1 MSDVSV
7 VAEPN
12 TSQLMQ
18 DRLLRIL
25 ELTQKLA
32 QPHDL
37 SSMLEQ
43 VLEAGLDVLQ
53 AESGSLWLYD
63 AARNVINMHLPV
75 LATPISVS
83 VGQGLVGECLATN
96 KVINVPDCY
105 ADPRFNSSV
114 DKGTGFKTRSLLSVP
129 LVGVDEAQIGVL
141 QLLNKRGGPFDEA
154 DERIAVTL
162 AAQSAVA
169 LQRAQGMEAMLAKE
183 RQDEEI
189 ALARDVQMSTLPE
202 EMPAV
207 RDYDFATGF
216 VPADFTG
223 GDLYDLVEINGEVF
237 ILVGDA
243 TGHGIAPALSATQM
257 QAMFRVAFR
266 VGASLDQAYI
276 HVNNQ
281 MVEDLQDNKFL
292 TAFIGFLNHEQHTLR
307 YHSAG
312 QGPLVHYRA
321 AANQCDFHPPTSF
334 PVGVMEID
342 EVAPPREILL
352 NQGDIFAVISDGVFE
367 FENAAGEQFGERRL
381 AELIQSFAGDSMEA
395 LKEAIIDALAGFAEG
410 AAQLDDITIVL
421 MRRVQDSEHGPV
433 MKLNCARNITE
444 LDRIVAATHAF
455 CKEQGVGSEIWAD
468 VDFAIEE
475 LFVNQVKYHKDTVS
489 EIEISMTAVPGG
501 VSVTLIDH
509 NVERYDPRER
519 PPVDVTLPAE
529 QRNPGGLGVFLTL
542 KLVDSFSYDYHDRTS
557 TINFIKLGET
567 RDV

>member
-1 MSDVSV
+1 MSSAP
-7 VAEPN
+7 VAVQPN
-12 TSQLMQ
+12 TSILLHE
-18 DRLLRIL
+18 RLLRIL

-37 SSMLEQ
+37 SGMLEQ

-63 AARNVINMHLPV
+63 ASNNVINMHLPV
-75 LATPISVS
+75 LASPISVS
-83 VGQGLVGECLATN
+83 FGQGLVGECLATS

-114 DKGTGFKTRSLLSVP
+114 DKGTGFKTRSMLSVP
-129 LVGVDEAQIGVL
+129 LVGADEAQVGVL
-141 QLLNKRGGPFDEA
+141 QLLNKRGGPFDKA
-154 DERIAVTL
+154 DERIAVAL

-169 LQRAQGMEAMLAKE
+169 LQRAQGMDAMLAKE

-207 RDYDFATGF
+207 REYDFAAGF

-223 GDLYDLVEINGEVF
+223 GDLYDLVEIDGEVF

-266 VGASLDQAYI
+266 LGASLDQAYI

-292 TAFIGFLNHEQHTLR
+292 TAFIGFLNHEHHTLR

-321 AANQCDFHPPTSF
+321 AANRCDFHPPTSF

-342 EVAPPREILL
+342 EVEPPCEILL

-367 FENAAGEQFGERRL
+367 YENAAREQFGEQRL
-381 AELIQSFAGDSMEA
+381 AELIQAFTGDSMDELRQAIFEA
-395 LKEAIIDALAGFAEG
+395 LAEFAQDAD
-410 AAQLDDITIVL
+410 QLDDITIVL
-421 MRRVQDSEHGPV
+421 IRRVP
-433 MKLNCARNITE
+433 
-444 LDRIVAATHAF
+444 
-455 CKEQGVGSEIWAD
+455 
-468 VDFAIEE
+468 
-475 LFVNQVKYHKDTVS
+475 
-489 EIEISMTAVPGG
+489 
-501 VSVTLIDH
+501 
-509 NVERYDPRER
+509 DPESGQ
-519 PPVDVTLPAE
+519 P
-529 QRNPGGLGVFLTL
+529 
-542 KLVDSFSYDYHDRTS
+542 
-557 TINFIKLGET
+557 
-567 RDV
+567 

>member
-1 MSDVSV
+1 MSGASV
-7 VAEPN
+7 AALPN
-12 TSQLMQ
+12 TSELLHH
-18 DRLLRIL
+18 RLLRIL

-63 AARNVINMHLPV
+63 ASNNVINMRLPV
-75 LATPISVS
+75 LASPISVS

-114 DKGTGFKTRSLLSVP
+114 DKGTGFRTRSLLSVP
-129 LVGVDEAQIGVL
+129 LVGADAAQIGVL
-141 QLLNKRGGPFDEA
+141 QLLNKRGGAFDEA

-169 LQRAQGMEAMLAKE
+169 LQRAQAVVAMLAKE

-202 EMPAV
+202 ELPVV
-207 RDYDFATGF
+207 RGYDFAVGF

-223 GDLYDLVEINGEVF
+223 GDLYDLVEIDGEVF

-266 VGASLDQAYI
+266 LGASLDQAYI

-292 TAFIGFLNHEQHTLR
+292 TAFIGFLNHERHTLR

-321 AANQCDFHPPTSF
+321 AANQCDFHLPTSF

-342 EVAPPREILL
+342 EVGPPREILL

-367 FENAAGEQFGERRL
+367 YENAAGEQFGEQRL
-381 AELIQSFAGDSMEA
+381 AELIQAFKGHSMDE
-395 LKEAIIDALAGFAEG
+395 LREAIIDALAEFAQG
-410 AAQLDDITIVL
+410 AAQLDDITIVV
-421 MRRVQDSEHGPV
+421 MRRAPGP
-433 MKLNCARNITE
+433 E
-444 LDRIVAATHAF
+444 
-455 CKEQGVGSEIWAD
+455 
-468 VDFAIEE
+468 
-475 LFVNQVKYHKDTVS
+475 
-489 EIEISMTAVPGG
+489 
-501 VSVTLIDH
+501 
-509 NVERYDPRER
+509 
-519 PPVDVTLPAE
+519 
-529 QRNPGGLGVFLTL
+529 GGLP
-542 KLVDSFSYDYHDRTS
+542 
-557 TINFIKLGET
+557 
-567 RDV
+567 